1 LYGVAGKDELV
12 AKLSLERQIFFKHR
26 CFMRVGLVINPTAG
40 GNKGAV
46 AGESAR
52 AVLATSSHE
61 VIELS
66 AETYEAAKAA
76 IKQAIANGAIDA
88 LVLVGGD
95 GMAHLGVNVCANT
108 KVPMAIVPAGTGN
121 DAAAMLGMPLTD
133 TAESIRLVL
142 GGLSSPK
149 KIDAIKVSHGGKVT
163 WALGSASAGFD
174 ALAAARANAIS
185 WPKGPMRYYVA
196 MLLEL
201 AKFKP
206 IKYQSVI
213 DGNPR
218 DFEAMLC
225 VVSNTGIYGG
235 GMLVVPGASVTDAKL
250 DVLLVKKMSRLK
262 FVTIFPRV
270 YKGTHITDKDVE
282 IFKASKISI
291 TASGMPIYSDGE
303 YVGQAPFEADVVPG
317 ALLVIAPAL

>member
-1 LYGVAGKDELV
+1 VNPVAGGDRGTQVGAEVISL
-12 AKLSLERQIFFKHR
+12 LSQSGYSVNNLS
-26 CFMRVGLVINPTAG
+26 
-40 GNKGAV
+40 GANLI
-46 AGESAR
+46 EAR
-52 AVLATSSHE
+52 AHA
-61 VIELS
+61 
-66 AETYEAAKAA
+66 EAA
-76 IKQAIANGAIDA
+76 IGANSIDA
-88 LVLVGGD
+88 LVVVGGD
-95 GMAHLGVNVCANT
+95 GIAHLGNNLCAGKNI
-108 KVPMAIVPAGTGN
+108 PMAIIPAGTGN
-121 DAAAMLGMPLTD
+121 DAAAMFGMPLTD
-133 TAESIRLVL
+133 TAEAVRLVL
-142 GGLSSPK
+142 KGLSSPK
-149 KIDAIKVSHGGKVT
+149 KIDAIKVSHGGTVT

-206 IKYQSVI
+206 IKYQSVV
-213 DGNPR
+213 DGTPR

-303 YVGQAPFEADVVPG
+303 YVGQAPFEAEVVPG
-317 ALLVIAPAL
+317 ALTIIAPAI

>member
-1 LYGVAGKDELV
+1 MRIGIVVNPVAGGSRGAQVGAEV
-12 AKLSLERQIFFKHR
+12 LSLLSKTEHAITD
-26 CFMRVGLVINPTAG
+26 LS
-40 GNKGAV
+40 GATLF
-46 AGESAR
+46 EAR
-52 AVLATSSHE
+52 SKIEATLDSKS
-61 VIELS
+61 V
-66 AETYEAAKAA
+66 
-76 IKQAIANGAIDA
+76 DA
-88 LVLVGGD
+88 LVFVGGD
-95 GMAHLGVNVCANT
+95 GIAHLGTNLCAGKNIL
-108 KVPMAIVPAGTGN
+108 MAIIPAGTGN
-121 DAAAMLGMPLTD
+121 DAAAMLGMPLSN
-133 TAESIRLVL
+133 TAESVRLVL
-142 GGLSSPK
+142 EGLISPK

-201 AKFKP
+201 AKFTP

-213 DGNPR
+213 DGSPR

-262 FVTIFPRV
+262 FVTIFPKV

-291 TASGMPIYSDGE
+291 SASGMPIYSDGE
-303 YVGQAPFEADVVPG
+303 YVGQAPFEAEVVSG
-317 ALLVIAPAL
+317 ALTMVAPAI

>member
-1 LYGVAGKDELV
+1 MAMLGDLHV
-12 AKLSLERQIFFKHR
+12 LESSFWTKGFLR
-26 CFMRVGLVINPTAG
+26 CYCLAMRIGLVVNPVAG
-40 GNKGAV
+40 GNRGAQV
-46 AGESAR
+46 GAEVISLLSQSEHSINNLSGANLIEARANAESA
-52 AVLATSSHE
+52 
-61 VIELS
+61 IG
-66 AETYEAAKAA
+66 
-76 IKQAIANGAIDA
+76 ANSIDA
-88 LVLVGGD
+88 LVFVGGD
-95 GMAHLGVNVCANT
+95 GMAHLGTNLCAGKNI
-108 KVPMAIVPAGTGN
+108 PMALIPAGTGN

-133 TAESIRLVL
+133 TAQSVRLVL
-142 GGLSSPK
+142 EGLVSPK
-149 KIDAIKVSHGGKVT
+149 RIDAIKVSHGGKVT

-206 IKYQSVI
+206 IKYQSVV

-262 FVTIFPRV
+262 FVTIFPKV

-282 IFKASKISI
+282 IFKALKISI
-291 TASGMPIYSDGE
+291 KASGMPIYSDGE
-303 YVGQAPFEADVVPG
+303 YVGQAPFEAEVVPG
-317 ALLVIAPAL
+317 ALLIVAPAI

>member
-1 LYGVAGKDELV
+1 
-12 AKLSLERQIFFKHR
+12 
-26 CFMRVGLVINPTAG
+26 MNPVAG
-40 GNKGAV
+40 GNRGAQV
-46 AGESAR
+46 GAEVISLLSQSGHPVVNLSGSNLIEAR
-52 AVLATSSHE
+52 AH
-61 VIELS
+61 
-66 AETYEAAKAA
+66 AEEA
-76 IKQAIANGAIDA
+76 IGANSIDA
-88 LVLVGGD
+88 LVVVGGD
-95 GMAHLGVNVCANT
+95 GMAHLGTNVCAGKNIL
-108 KVPMAIVPAGTGN
+108 MAVIPAGTGN
-121 DAAAMLGMPLTD
+121 DAAAMLGMPLTN
-133 TAESIRLVL
+133 TAESVRVVL
-142 GGLSSPK
+142 EGISSPN

-206 IKYQSVI
+206 IKYQSVV

-303 YVGQAPFEADVVPG
+303 YVGQAPFEAEVVPG
-317 ALLVIAPAL
+317 ALTIIAPAI

>member
-1 LYGVAGKDELV
+1 MRIGLVVNPVAGGDRG
-12 AKLSLERQIFFKHR
+12 AQ
-26 CFMRVGLVINPTAG
+26 VGA
-40 GNKGAV
+40 
-46 AGESAR
+46 
-52 AVLATSSHE
+52 E
-61 VIELS
+61 VISLLS
-66 AETYEAAKAA
+66 QSGHSVVNLSGSNLIEAREHAD
-76 IKQAIANGAIDA
+76 QAIAANSIDA
-88 LVLVGGD
+88 LVVVGGD
-95 GMAHLGVNVCANT
+95 GIAHLGTNLCAGKNI
-108 KVPMAIVPAGTGN
+108 VMAIIPAGTGN
-121 DAAAMLGMPLTD
+121 DAAAMFGMPLTD
-133 TAESIRLVL
+133 TADAVRLVL
-142 GGLSSPK
+142 EGLSSPR
-149 KIDAIKVSHGGKVT
+149 KIDAIKVSHGVKVT

-206 IKYQSVI
+206 IKYQSVV
-213 DGNPR
+213 DGTPR
-218 DFEAMLC
+218 EFEAMLF

-303 YVGQAPFEADVVPG
+303 YVGQAPFEAEVVPG
-317 ALLVIAPAL
+317 ALTIIAPAI

>member
-1 LYGVAGKDELV
+1 
-12 AKLSLERQIFFKHR
+12 
-26 CFMRVGLVINPTAG
+26 MRIGLVVNPVAG
-40 GNKGAV
+40 GNRGAQV
-46 AGESAR
+46 GAEVISLLSQSEHSVINLSGVNLIEAR
-52 AVLATSSHE
+52 AN
-61 VIELS
+61 
-66 AETYEAAKAA
+66 AERA
-76 IKQAIANGAIDA
+76 IGANSVDS
-88 LVLVGGD
+88 LVFVGGD
-95 GMAHLGVNVCANT
+95 GMAHLGASLCAGKNM
-108 KVPMAIVPAGTGN
+108 PMAIIPAGTGN
-121 DAAAMLGMPLTD
+121 DAAAMLGMPLTN
-133 TAESIRLVL
+133 AAQSVRLVL
-142 GGLSSPK
+142 EGLSSPK

-225 VVSNTGIYGG
+225 VVSNTGVYGG
-235 GMLVVPGASVTDAKL
+235 GMLVVPDADVTDGVL
-250 DVLLVKKMSRLK
+250 DVLLVKKMSRIK
-262 FVTIFPRV
+262 FVTIFPKV
-270 YKGTHITDKDVE
+270 YKGTHVTDKDVE
-282 IFKASKISI
+282 ILRAKNISI

-303 YVGQAPFEADVVPG
+303 YVGQAPFQAEVVPG
-317 ALLVIAPAL
+317 ALKVIAPAIKGV

>member
-1 LYGVAGKDELV
+1 MRIGIVVNPVAGGSRGAQVGAEV
-12 AKLSLERQIFFKHR
+12 LSLLSKSEHAITDLSGVTVSEARSKI
-26 CFMRVGLVINPTAG
+26 
-40 GNKGAV
+40 
-46 AGESAR
+46 ESA
-52 AVLATSSHE
+52 LADKT
-61 VIELS
+61 V
-66 AETYEAAKAA
+66 
-76 IKQAIANGAIDA
+76 DA
-88 LVLVGGD
+88 LVFVGGD
-95 GMAHLGVNVCANT
+95 GIAHLGTNLCAGKNIL
-108 KVPMAIVPAGTGN
+108 MAIIPAGTGN
-121 DAAAMLGMPLTD
+121 DAAAMLGMPLTN
-133 TAESIRLVL
+133 TAEAVRLVL
-142 GGLSSPK
+142 EGLSSPK

-206 IKYQSVI
+206 IKYQSVVE
-213 DGNPR
+213 GTPR

-235 GMLVVPGASVTDAKL
+235 GMLVVPGASATDGTL

-262 FVTIFPRV
+262 FVTIFPKV

-282 IFKASKISI
+282 IFKATKISI
-291 TASGMPIYSDGE
+291 AASGMPIYSDGE
-303 YVGQAPFEADVVPG
+303 YVGQAPFEAEVVPG
-317 ALLVIAPAL
+317 ALTMVAPAI

>member
-1 LYGVAGKDELV
+1 
-12 AKLSLERQIFFKHR
+12 
-26 CFMRVGLVINPTAG
+26 MRIGLVVNPVAG
-40 GNKGAV
+40 GNRGAQV
-46 AGESAR
+46 GAEVISLLSQSEHSVNNLSGANLIEAR
-52 AVLATSSHE
+52 AH
-61 VIELS
+61 
-66 AETYEAAKAA
+66 AEA
-76 IKQAIANGAIDA
+76 AIDA
-88 LVLVGGD
+88 NSVDALVFVGGD
-95 GMAHLGVNVCANT
+95 GMAHLGTNLCAGKNI
-108 KVPMAIVPAGTGN
+108 PMALIPAGTGN

-133 TAESIRLVL
+133 TAQSVRLVL
-142 GGLSSPK
+142 EALSSPK
-149 KIDAIKVSHGGKVT
+149 KIDAVKISHGGTLT

-206 IKYQSVI
+206 IKYQSMV

-250 DVLLVKKMSRLK
+250 DVLLVKKMSRVK
-262 FVTIFPRV
+262 FVTIFPKV

-303 YVGQAPFEADVVPG
+303 YVGQAPFEAEVVPG
-317 ALLVIAPAL
+317 ALMMVAPAI

>member
-1 LYGVAGKDELV
+1 
-12 AKLSLERQIFFKHR
+12 
-26 CFMRVGLVINPTAG
+26 MRIGLVVNPVAG
-40 GNKGAV
+40 GNRGAQV
-46 AGESAR
+46 GAEVISLLSQSEHSVNNLSGANLIEAR
-52 AVLATSSHE
+52 AH
-61 VIELS
+61 
-66 AETYEAAKAA
+66 AEKA
-76 IKQAIANGAIDA
+76 IGANSIDA
-88 LVLVGGD
+88 LVFVGGD
-95 GMAHLGVNVCANT
+95 GMAHLGANLCAGKNI
-108 KVPMAIVPAGTGN
+108 PMALIPAGTGN

-133 TAESIRLVL
+133 TAQSVRLVL
-142 GGLSSPK
+142 EALSSPK
-149 KIDAIKVSHGGKVT
+149 KIDAVKISHGGTLT

-206 IKYQSVI
+206 IKYQSMV

-250 DVLLVKKMSRLK
+250 DVLLVKKMSRVK
-262 FVTIFPRV
+262 FVTIFPKV

-303 YVGQAPFEADVVPG
+303 YVGQAPFEAEVVPG
-317 ALLVIAPAL
+317 ALMMVAPAI

>member
-1 LYGVAGKDELV
+1 
-12 AKLSLERQIFFKHR
+12 
-26 CFMRVGLVINPTAG
+26 MRIGLIVNPVAG
-40 GNKGAV
+40 GNRGAQV
-46 AGESAR
+46 GAEVISLLSQSGHPVVNLSGSNLIEAR
-52 AVLATSSHE
+52 ANA
-61 VIELS
+61 
-66 AETYEAAKAA
+66 EAA
-76 IKQAIANGAIDA
+76 IGANSIDA
-88 LVLVGGD
+88 LVVVGGD
-95 GMAHLGVNVCANT
+95 GIAHLGTNLCAGKNI
-108 KVPMAIVPAGTGN
+108 PMAIIPAGTGN
-121 DAAAMLGMPLTD
+121 DAAAMLGMPLTN
-133 TAESIRLVL
+133 TAESVRLVL
-142 GGLSSPK
+142 AGLSSPK

-206 IKYQSVI
+206 IKYQSVV

-303 YVGQAPFEADVVPG
+303 YVGQAPFEAEVVPG
-317 ALLVIAPAL
+317 ALTIIAPAI

>member
-1 LYGVAGKDELV
+1 MRIGIVVNPVAGGSRGAQVGAEVFSL
-12 AKLSLERQIFFKHR
+12 LSKSEHAISDLS
-26 CFMRVGLVINPTAG
+26 
-40 GNKGAV
+40 GATV
-46 AGESAR
+46 SEAR
-52 AVLATSSHE
+52 SK
-61 VIELS
+61 I
-66 AETYEAAKAA
+66 EAALEDKV
-76 IKQAIANGAIDA
+76 IDA
-88 LVLVGGD
+88 LVFVGGD
-95 GMAHLGVNVCANT
+95 GIAHLGTNLCAGKNIL
-108 KVPMAIVPAGTGN
+108 MAIIPAGTGN
-121 DAAAMLGMPLTD
+121 DAAAMLGMPLTN
-133 TAESIRLVL
+133 TAESVRLVL
-142 GGLSSPK
+142 EGLSKPK
-149 KIDAIKVSHGGKVT
+149 KIDAIKVSHGGKIT

-235 GMLVVPGASVTDAKL
+235 GMLVVPGASVTDGSL

-291 TASGMPIYSDGE
+291 AASGMPIYSDGE
-303 YVGQAPFEADVVPG
+303 YVGQAPFEAEVVPG
-317 ALLVIAPAL
+317 ALTMVAPAI

>member
-1 LYGVAGKDELV
+1 
-12 AKLSLERQIFFKHR
+12 
-26 CFMRVGLVINPTAG
+26 MRIGLIVNPVAG
-40 GNKGAV
+40 GNRGAQV
-46 AGESAR
+46 GPEVLSLLSQSEHSVVELSGGNLLEAR
-52 AVLATSSHE
+52 ANA
-61 VIELS
+61 
-66 AETYEAAKAA
+66 EAAIAA
-76 IKQAIANGAIDA
+76 NSIDA
-88 LVLVGGD
+88 LVVVGGD
-95 GMAHLGVNVCANT
+95 GIAHLGTNLCAGKNI
-108 KVPMAIVPAGTGN
+108 VMAIIPAGTGN
-121 DAAAMLGMPLTD
+121 DAAAMFGMPLTD
-133 TAESIRLVL
+133 TAEAVRLVL
-142 GGLSSPK
+142 EGLSSPK

-206 IKYQSVI
+206 IKYQSVV

-303 YVGQAPFEADVVPG
+303 YVGQAPFEAEVVPG
-317 ALLVIAPAL
+317 ALTIIAPAI

>member
-1 LYGVAGKDELV
+1 
-12 AKLSLERQIFFKHR
+12 
-26 CFMRVGLVINPTAG
+26 MRIGLVVNPVAG
-40 GNKGAV
+40 GNRGAQV
-46 AGESAR
+46 GAEVISLLSQSDHSVNNLSGANLIEAR
-52 AVLATSSHE
+52 AHA
-61 VIELS
+61 
-66 AETYEAAKAA
+66 EAA
-76 IKQAIANGAIDA
+76 IGANSIDA
-88 LVLVGGD
+88 LVVVGGD
-95 GMAHLGVNVCANT
+95 GIAHLGTNLCAGKNI
-108 KVPMAIVPAGTGN
+108 PLAIIPAGTGN

-133 TAESIRLVL
+133 TAQSVRLVL
-142 GGLSSPK
+142 EALSSPK
-149 KIDAIKVSHGGKVT
+149 KIDAVKISHGGTLT

-206 IKYQSVI
+206 IKYQSVV

-250 DVLLVKKMSRLK
+250 DVLLVKKMSRVK

-291 TASGMPIYSDGE
+291 TANGMPIYSDGE
-303 YVGQAPFEADVVPG
+303 YVGQAPFEAEVVPG
-317 ALLVIAPAL
+317 ALMMVAPAI

>member
-1 LYGVAGKDELV
+1 
-12 AKLSLERQIFFKHR
+12 
-26 CFMRVGLVINPTAG
+26 MRIGIVVNPVAG
-40 GNKGAV
+40 GNRGAQV
-46 AGESAR
+46 GSQVLSLLSQSEHSVVNLSGANLIEAR
-52 AVLATSSHE
+52 AH
-61 VIELS
+61 
-66 AETYEAAKAA
+66 AETA
-76 IKQAIANGAIDA
+76 IGANSIDA
-88 LVLVGGD
+88 LVFVGGD
-95 GMAHLGVNVCANT
+95 GMAHLGSNLCAGKNI
-108 KVPMAIVPAGTGN
+108 PMAIIPAGTGN
-121 DAAAMLGMPLTD
+121 DAAAMLGMPLTN
-133 TAESIRLVL
+133 TEQSVRLVL
-142 GGLSSPK
+142 EGLASPK
-149 KIDAIKVSHGGKVT
+149 KIDAIRISHGGTVT

-206 IKYQSVI
+206 IKYQSVV
-213 DGNPR
+213 DGSPR

-250 DVLLVKKMSRLK
+250 DVLLVKKMSRVK
-262 FVTIFPRV
+262 FVTIFPKV

-303 YVGQAPFEADVVPG
+303 YVGQAPFEAEVVPG
-317 ALLVIAPAL
+317 ALTIIAPAI

>member
-1 LYGVAGKDELV
+1 
-12 AKLSLERQIFFKHR
+12 
-26 CFMRVGLVINPTAG
+26 MRIGLIVNPVAG
-40 GNKGAV
+40 GNRGAQV
-46 AGESAR
+46 GPEVLSLLSQSEHSVVELSGGNLLEAR
-52 AVLATSSHE
+52 ANA
-61 VIELS
+61 
-66 AETYEAAKAA
+66 EAAIAA
-76 IKQAIANGAIDA
+76 NSIDA
-88 LVLVGGD
+88 LVFVGGD
-95 GMAHLGVNVCANT
+95 GMAHLGTNLCAGKNI
-108 KVPMAIVPAGTGN
+108 PMAIIPAGTGN
-121 DAAAMLGMPLTD
+121 DAAAMIGMPLTNF
-133 TAESIRLVL
+133 EQSVREVL
-142 GGLSSPK
+142 EGLSSPK
-149 KIDAIKVSHGGKVT
+149 KIDVIKVSHGGKVT

-206 IKYQSVI
+206 IKYQSVV

-303 YVGQAPFEADVVPG
+303 YVGQAPFEAEVVPG
-317 ALLVIAPAL
+317 ALTIIAPAI

>member
-1 LYGVAGKDELV
+1 VEV
-12 AKLSLERQIFFKHR
+12 LSLLSQSGHSIEN
-26 CFMRVGLVINPTAG
+26 LSG
-40 GNKGAV
+40 GNLL
-46 AGESAR
+46 EAR
-52 AVLATSSHE
+52 ANA
-61 VIELS
+61 
-66 AETYEAAKAA
+66 EAA
-76 IKQAIANGAIDA
+76 IGANSIDA
-88 LVLVGGD
+88 LVFVGGD
-95 GMAHLGVNVCANT
+95 GMAHLGTNLCAGKNI
-108 KVPMAIVPAGTGN
+108 PMAIIPAGTGN
-121 DAAAMLGMPLTD
+121 DAAAMLGMPLTNF
-133 TAESIRLVL
+133 EQSVREVL
-142 GGLSSPK
+142 EGLSSPK

-206 IKYQSVI
+206 IKYQSVV

-303 YVGQAPFEADVVPG
+303 YVGQAPFEAEVVPG
-317 ALLVIAPAL
+317 ALTIIAPAI

>member
-1 LYGVAGKDELV
+1 MRIGVV
-12 AKLSLERQIFFKHR
+12 
-26 CFMRVGLVINPTAG
+26 VNPVSG
-40 GNKGAV
+40 GNRGAQV
-46 AGESAR
+46 GAEVISLLSQSGHPVVNLSGANLIEAR
-52 AVLATSSHE
+52 AHA
-61 VIELS
+61 
-66 AETYEAAKAA
+66 EAAIAA
-76 IKQAIANGAIDA
+76 NSIDA
-88 LVLVGGD
+88 LVVVGGD
-95 GMAHLGVNVCANT
+95 GIAHLGTNLCAGKNI
-108 KVPMAIVPAGTGN
+108 PMAIIPAGTGN
-121 DAAAMLGMPLTD
+121 DAAAMLGMPLTN
-133 TAESIRLVL
+133 TAESVRLVL
-142 GGLSSPK
+142 EGLSQPK
-149 KIDAIKVSHGGKVT
+149 KIDAIKVSHDGKVT

-174 ALAAARANAIS
+174 ALAAARANVIS

-206 IKYQSVI
+206 IKYQSVV

-282 IFKASKISI
+282 IFKASKVSI

-303 YVGQAPFEADVVPG
+303 YVGQAPFEAEVVPG
-317 ALLVIAPAL
+317 ALTIIAPAI

>member
-1 LYGVAGKDELV
+1 
-12 AKLSLERQIFFKHR
+12 
-26 CFMRVGLVINPTAG
+26 MRIGLIVNPVAG
-40 GNKGAV
+40 GNRGAQV
-46 AGESAR
+46 GAEVISLLSQSGHPVVNLSGGNLLGAR
-52 AVLATSSHE
+52 AHA
-61 VIELS
+61 
-66 AETYEAAKAA
+66 EAA
-76 IKQAIANGAIDA
+76 IGANSIDA
-88 LVLVGGD
+88 LVVVGGD
-95 GMAHLGVNVCANT
+95 GMAHLGTNLCAGKNIL
-108 KVPMAIVPAGTGN
+108 MAVIPAGTGN
-121 DAAAMLGMPLTD
+121 DAAAMLGMPLTNA
-133 TAESIRLVL
+133 TESVRLVL
-142 GGLSSPK
+142 EGLSSPK

-206 IKYQSVI
+206 IKYQSVV

-303 YVGQAPFEADVVPG
+303 YVGQAPFEAEVVPG
-317 ALLVIAPAL
+317 ALTIIAPAI

>member
-1 LYGVAGKDELV
+1 
-12 AKLSLERQIFFKHR
+12 
-26 CFMRVGLVINPTAG
+26 MRIGLIVNPVAG
-40 GNKGAV
+40 GNRGAQV
-46 AGESAR
+46 GAEVISLLSQSGHPVVNLCGGNLLEAR
-52 AVLATSSHE
+52 AHA
-61 VIELS
+61 
-66 AETYEAAKAA
+66 EAA
-76 IKQAIANGAIDA
+76 IGANSIDA
-88 LVLVGGD
+88 LVVVGGD
-95 GMAHLGVNVCANT
+95 GMAHLGTNLCAGKNIL
-108 KVPMAIVPAGTGN
+108 MAVIPAGTGN
-121 DAAAMLGMPLTD
+121 DAAAMLGMPLTNS
-133 TAESIRLVL
+133 AESVRLVL
-142 GGLSSPK
+142 EGLSSPK

-206 IKYQSVI
+206 IKYQSVV

-303 YVGQAPFEADVVPG
+303 YVGQAPFEAEVVPG
-317 ALLVIAPAL
+317 ALTIIAPAI

>member
-1 LYGVAGKDELV
+1 MRIGLVVNPVAGSNRGAQVGAEVISL
-12 AKLSLERQIFFKHR
+12 LSQSEHS
-26 CFMRVGLVINPTAG
+26 IN
-40 GNKGAV
+40 NLSGANLI
-46 AGESAR
+46 EAR
-52 AVLATSSHE
+52 AN
-61 VIELS
+61 
-66 AETYEAAKAA
+66 AERA
-76 IKQAIANGAIDA
+76 IGTNSIDA
-88 LVLVGGD
+88 LVFVGGD
-95 GMAHLGVNVCANT
+95 GMAHLGTNLCAGKNIL
-108 KVPMAIVPAGTGN
+108 MAIIPAGTGN
-121 DAAAMLGMPLTD
+121 DAAAMLGMPLSN
-133 TAESIRLVL
+133 TAEAVRFVL
-142 GGLSSPK
+142 EGLGSPK
-149 KIDAIKVSHGGKVT
+149 KIDAIKISHGGTLT

-206 IKYQSVI
+206 IKYQSVV

-225 VVSNTGIYGG
+225 VVSNTGIFGG

-250 DVLLVKKMSRLK
+250 DALLVKKMSRVK
-262 FVTIFPRV
+262 FVTIFPKV

-282 IFKASKISI
+282 TFKTSKISI

-303 YVGQAPFEADVVPG
+303 YVGQAPFEAEVVPG
-317 ALLVIAPAL
+317 ALMMVAPAI

>member
-1 LYGVAGKDELV
+1 VGPEV
-12 AKLSLERQIFFKHR
+12 LSLLSQSEHS
-26 CFMRVGLVINPTAG
+26 VVELSG
-40 GNKGAV
+40 GNLL
-46 AGESAR
+46 EAR
-52 AVLATSSHE
+52 ANA
-61 VIELS
+61 
-66 AETYEAAKAA
+66 EAAIAA
-76 IKQAIANGAIDA
+76 NSIDA
-88 LVLVGGD
+88 LVVVGGD
-95 GMAHLGVNVCANT
+95 GIAHLGTNLCAGKNI
-108 KVPMAIVPAGTGN
+108 VMAIIPAGTGN
-121 DAAAMLGMPLTD
+121 DAAAMFGMPLTD
-133 TAESIRLVL
+133 TAEAVRLVL
-142 GGLSSPK
+142 EGLSSPK

-206 IKYQSVI
+206 IKYQSAV
-213 DGNPR
+213 DGTPR

-270 YKGTHITDKDVE
+270 YKGTHITDQDVE

-303 YVGQAPFEADVVPG
+303 YVGQAPFEAEVVPG
-317 ALLVIAPAL
+317 ALTIIAPAI

>member
-1 LYGVAGKDELV
+1 
-12 AKLSLERQIFFKHR
+12 
-26 CFMRVGLVINPTAG
+26 MRIGLVVNPVAG
-40 GNKGAV
+40 GNRGAQV
-46 AGESAR
+46 GA
-52 AVLATSSHE
+52 E
-61 VIELS
+61 VISLLS
-66 AETYEAAKAA
+66 QSEHSVINLSGVNLIEARDNAERA
-76 IKQAIANGAIDA
+76 IGANSVDS
-88 LVLVGGD
+88 LVFVGGD
-95 GMAHLGVNVCANT
+95 GMAHLGASLCAGKNMA
-108 KVPMAIVPAGTGN
+108 MAIIPAGTGN
-121 DAAAMLGMPLTD
+121 DAAAMLGMPLTN
-133 TAESIRLVL
+133 AAQSVRLVL
-142 GGLSSPK
+142 EGLSSPK

-206 IKYQSVI
+206 IRYQSVI

-225 VVSNTGIYGG
+225 VVSNTGIFGG

-262 FVTIFPRV
+262 FVTIFPKV

-282 IFKASKISI
+282 TFKVSKISI

-303 YVGQAPFEADVVPG
+303 YVGQAPFEAEVVPG
-317 ALLVIAPAL
+317 ALMMVAPAI

>member
-1 LYGVAGKDELV
+1 
-12 AKLSLERQIFFKHR
+12 
-26 CFMRVGLVINPTAG
+26 MRIGLIVNPVAG
-40 GNKGAV
+40 GNRGAQV
-46 AGESAR
+46 GPEVLSLLSQSEHSVVELSGGNLLEAR
-52 AVLATSSHE
+52 ANA
-61 VIELS
+61 
-66 AETYEAAKAA
+66 EAAIAA
-76 IKQAIANGAIDA
+76 NSIDA
-88 LVLVGGD
+88 LVVVGGD
-95 GMAHLGVNVCANT
+95 GIAHLGTNLCAGKNI
-108 KVPMAIVPAGTGN
+108 VMAIIPAGTGN
-121 DAAAMLGMPLTD
+121 DAAAMFGMPLTD
-133 TAESIRLVL
+133 TAEAVRLVL
-142 GGLSSPK
+142 KGLSSPK

-206 IKYQSVI
+206 IKYQSVV

-303 YVGQAPFEADVVPG
+303 YVGQAPFEAEVVPG
-317 ALLVIAPAL
+317 ALTIIAPAI